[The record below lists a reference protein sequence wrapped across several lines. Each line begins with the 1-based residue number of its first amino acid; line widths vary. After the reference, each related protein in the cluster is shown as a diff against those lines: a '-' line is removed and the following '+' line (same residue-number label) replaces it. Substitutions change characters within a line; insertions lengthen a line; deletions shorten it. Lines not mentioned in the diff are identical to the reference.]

1 MDYKK
6 YGNRYWLRID
16 RGEEI
21 ISSLKAFAAKE
32 KVYNA
37 NVSGIG
43 AVNYVIA
50 GLYDTA
56 AKKYHTN
63 TFTGD
68 MEIIALN
75 GSITRHNDE
84 VYLHL
89 HIGLS
94 DISGNMRGGHL
105 NQAVVSGTC
114 ELSIS
119 VSDGSIGRRFDG
131 ETGLN
136 LLSFLQTEK
145 L

>member
-6 YGNRYWLRID
+6 YGNFYWLRID

-21 ISSLKAFAAKE
+21 IEALKVFATKE
-32 KVYNA
+32 RVYNA
-37 NVSGIG
+37 SVSGIG
-43 AVNYVIA
+43 AVSYVAA

-63 TFTGD
+63 IFTGD

-75 GSITRHNDE
+75 GGISQHNGE

-89 HIGLS
+89 HIGVS

-105 NQAVVSGTC
+105 NQAIVSGTC

-119 VSDGSIGRRFDG
+119 VLDGSIGRRFDN

-136 LLSFLQTEK
+136 LFSFLQTEK